1 MALMQIR
8 GNEQIMP
15 DTITAAQINSAYK
28 DGIAATP
35 SLRTLGTG
43 SQQALAGNTRLN
55 QITAPNADVSM
66 ANFKISS
73 LGTPVNATDA
83 VTKAY
88 VDALS
93 YGMKWKND
101 ATVASTGNVNLA
113 APGSTFDGQTLSTA
127 GVDTFLAKNQTN
139 NAENGIYVWNGA
151 STPATRRADAD
162 SWSELVSAFVPIQK
176 GTVHGD
182 QIWRCTSDLGGTLGT
197 TAIDWSQMPGPQDI
211 VAGNGL
217 QKTGNTLSVKVLG
230 ANLVVDASGLSL
242 SNNIQVN
249 SVMVSSYIA
258 IASANCQLTAA
269 PTGACT
275 WTLPDGTGTIVVWGA
290 GALSSNG
297 GVMSLTLGANPGL
310 SQSGNSLRVLL
321 DTNPG
326 LVIGAGGLKIL
337 KATGIGNDNVMLG
350 ASGLGFSATPTFTS
364 ISVTD
369 GQDSGTISA
378 VGGGSLGI
386 SVGGMIQIT
395 GSGIAPYLEFAKAG
409 QFGQLNVAALSGGRA
424 WTLPDNS
431 GTVAVAGT
439 GAVSVSATGVVSLN
453 NSVAYRTSLLCASF
467 TANGSQ
473 TAFDVT
479 SAGVRYNDPS
489 SRVFVF
495 VQGVFQRPTTH
506 YSVSGNVVTFTEAPA
521 NGDFVDVVYFGNA

>member
-15 DTITAAQINSAYK
+15 DTITAAQVNSAYK

-66 ANFKISS
+66 ANFKLSS

-101 ATVASTGNVNLA
+101 ATVASTGNVTLA

-139 NAENGIYVWNGA
+139 SAENGIYVWNGA

-176 GTVHGD
+176 GTVHAD

-197 TAIDWSQMPGPQDI
+197 TSVDWSQMPGPQDI

-242 SNNIQVN
+242 SNNIQIN

-297 GVMSLTLGANPGL
+297 GIMSLTLGANPGL
-310 SQSGNSLRVLL
+310 SQSGNLLKVLL

-326 LVIGAGGLKIL
+326 LVLGAGGLKVL
-337 KATGIGNDNVMLG
+337 KAAGGANDNLLLT
-350 ASGLGFSATPTFTS
+350 ASGLGFTTTPSFD
-364 ISVTD
+364 SVTFAN
-369 GQDSGTISA
+369 QQASGTIAPDDA
-378 VGGGSLGI
+378 VSGLWLDVPFAITNSLTIYKGGSNG
-386 SVGGMIQIT
+386 T
-395 GSGIAPYLEFAKAG
+395 
-409 QFGQLNVAALSGGRA
+409 LSPATLTNSRT
-424 WTLPDNS
+424 WTLPDNN
-431 GTVAVAGT
+431 GTLAVAGS
-439 GAVSVSATGVVSLN
+439 GAVSVSSTGVISLN

-479 SAGVRYNDPS
+479 STGVRYNDPS